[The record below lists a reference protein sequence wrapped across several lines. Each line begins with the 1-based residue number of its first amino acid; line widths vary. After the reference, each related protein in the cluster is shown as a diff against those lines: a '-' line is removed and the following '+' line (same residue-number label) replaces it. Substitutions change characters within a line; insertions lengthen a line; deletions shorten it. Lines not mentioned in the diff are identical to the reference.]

1 MHVVMFAGPIPVT
14 GSAATVE
21 AIDDI
26 YSTNHWQSAK
36 WRESVSHAPVDVPQA
51 VPVHDS
57 LPCLSLSFPPAV
69 SAYIALPC
77 EMMQRP

>member
-26 YSTNHWQSAK
+26 YSTSHWQSAK
-36 WRESVSHAPVDVPQA
+36 WRESVSHGPQLTFYRLYTTLS
-51 VPVHDS
+51 P
-57 LPCLSLSFPPAV
+57 LSLSLSPPAV
-69 SAYIALPC
+69 FNK
-77 EMMQRP
+77 